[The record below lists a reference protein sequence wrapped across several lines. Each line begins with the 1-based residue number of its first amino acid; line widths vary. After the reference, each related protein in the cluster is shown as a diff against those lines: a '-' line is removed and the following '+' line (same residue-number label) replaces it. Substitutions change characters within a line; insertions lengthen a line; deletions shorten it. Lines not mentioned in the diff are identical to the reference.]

1 MVRGLYTAWTGMRN
15 QQKKL
20 DVISNNVANASTTGY
35 KNQGVTSQ
43 SFDDMLALKIR
54 DRSVNYNTD
63 ERIGNMYL
71 GVKIGEE
78 YTEYTQGSLRE
89 TGNTFDLAIDGDGF
103 FRVRVVDTNGN
114 SHIRYTRAGNFTI
127 TRDGYITDAD
137 GNHLQSEAG
146 DMIVP
151 TDAKITI
158 DKGGAVYA
166 NNELVDTLTIYDFED
181 YDYLKK
187 FADTMYE
194 PVNGATEKEPTGVI
208 RQGYLEQSNV
218 NVINQMVSLI
228 NITRAYEASQKVIQ
242 TMDSTLDQSVNSV
255 GRV

>member
-15 QQKKL
+15 NQKKL

-43 SFDDMLALKIR
+43 SFDDMLGIKVR
-54 DRSVNYNTD
+54 DRSVNYPMD
-63 ERIGNMYL
+63 EKIGNMYL

-78 YTEYTQGSLRE
+78 YTDYSQGSLRE

-146 DMIVP
+146 DMMVP
-151 TDAKITI
+151 TDRTITI

-166 NNELVDTLTIYDFED
+166 GNDLVDTLSIYDFED
-181 YDYLKK
+181 YNFLKK
-187 FADTMYE
+187 YADTMYE
-194 PVNGATEKEPTGVI
+194 PVEGATEKDPSGVI
-208 RQGYLEQSNV
+208 RQGWLEQSNV
-218 NVINQMVSLI
+218 NVINQMVQLI
-228 NITRAYEASQKVIQ
+228 NITRAYEANQKVVQ
-242 TMDSTLDQSVNSV
+242 TMDSTLDQAVNTI